1 MKNEKPNSGIASKPE
16 EDLVVMTGKLDID
29 GKTTSV
35 IIKKVTTANG
45 KTLCEVYGQIGVA
58 FRNDKKVVKQP
69 DFQGRISSPLQWREV
84 ENEPFKRLSMWRQI
98 NKEGKPFFGIALSDP
113 ADFEKQ
119 DFKPKLED
127 KIEDGF

>member
-1 MKNEKPNSGIASKPE
+1 MYSPSHFNS
-16 EDLVVMTGKLDID
+16 
-29 GKTTSV
+29 
-35 IIKKVTTANG
+35 
-45 KTLCEVYGQIGVA
+45 TLESLHA
-58 FRNDKKVVKQP
+58 P
-69 DFQGRISSPLQWREV
+69 T
-84 ENEPFKRLSMWRQI
+84 MWRQI